1 MWTAGSSLCST
12 QTSLRGTLCWWLWRL
27 VDEKRKVQLHL
38 WLSLKFIKSLVLVF
52 TTQGTERLIVLWV
65 LASVFR
71 DSTNEQVFLAR
82 RPLTDF
88 YRMENVSPAERVCV
102 CNNMEAQPCFNQ
114 MYSESVQQ
122 LLKRPTSVSFLDI
135 LHSVSWWSHS
145 LASWVCLLF
154 GIVLFL
160 LHYITN
166 IQHVFVGFFNVFYM
180 FCANKL
186 KCFFILHA
194 EARRLFVVN
203 WWRQNCCTQR
213 LFLILLL
220 LVSWVDVPDYK
231 SLFIISTRGQQSST
245 ASCQTNCVL
254 GDLFISRV
262 L

>member
-122 LLKRPTSVSFLDI
+122 LLKRPTSDFFFGHFALSVLMIAQFGFMSLSSVWHRLI
-135 LHSVSWWSHS
+135 PATLHNKHT
-145 LASWVCLLF
+145 ACVC
-154 GIVLFL
+154 
-160 LHYITN
+160 
-166 IQHVFVGFFNVFYM
+166 GFF
-180 FCANKL
+180 
-186 KCFFILHA
+186 
-194 EARRLFVVN
+194 
-203 WWRQNCCTQR
+203 
-213 LFLILLL
+213 
-220 LVSWVDVPDYK
+220 
-231 SLFIISTRGQQSST
+231 
-245 ASCQTNCVL
+245 
-254 GDLFISRV
+254 
-262 L
+262 